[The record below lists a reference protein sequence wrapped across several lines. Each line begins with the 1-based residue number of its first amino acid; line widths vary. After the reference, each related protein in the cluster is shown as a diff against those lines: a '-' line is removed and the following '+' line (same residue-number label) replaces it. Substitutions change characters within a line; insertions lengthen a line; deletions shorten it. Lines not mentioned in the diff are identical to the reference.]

1 MTESKFEQDEYS
13 PTAQYD
19 YLLLHLLRWRKP
31 NDLYLSNPLFFLCWY
46 SVMFFVL
53 HCLVYQKYT
62 SRSIFMLH
70 RWTWSLYSLCNPR
83 VLDIHRYGP
92 SRAVWGQRDFFCAVI
107 SKVSNCDGMFVWLPT
122 PWKWVSDFYA
132 KSYRPTCPTQ
142 KKLLHLT
149 RNNQMFITWCKEVLF
164 KGQSFYF
171 QRHG

>member
-1 MTESKFEQDEYS
+1 MGMTESNFEQDEYS

-19 YLLLHLLRWRKP
+19 NLLLHLLRWRKP
-31 NDLYLSNPLFFLCWY
+31 NDLYLSNPLKWFCWY

-53 HCLVYQKYT
+53 HCLVYYIQHT
-62 SRSIFMLH
+62 SIYVYDCVYIYIYLCSKTRSFI
-70 RWTWSLYSLCNPR
+70 RWTWSLYSLCHLR

-107 SKVSNCDGMFVWLPT
+107 SKVSNCDGMSVWLPT
-122 PWKWVSDFYA
+122 PSKWVSDFYA

-149 RNNQMFITWCKEVLF
+149 RNNQ
-164 KGQSFYF
+164 
-171 QRHG
+171 

>member
-1 MTESKFEQDEYS
+1 MIISYCICYGDGNQMIYTSQILSSVFADIPWCSLCFIAWFIKN
-13 PTAQYD
+13 T
-19 YLLLHLLRWRKP
+19 LV
-31 NDLYLSNPLFFLCWY
+31 DLYLCS
-46 SVMFFVL
+46 
-53 HCLVYQKYT
+53 KT
-62 SRSIFMLH
+62 RSFI
-70 RWTWSLYSLCNPR
+70 RWTWSLYSLCHPR

-107 SKVSNCDGMFVWLPT
+107 SKVSNCDGMSVWLPT

-149 RNNQMFITWCKEVLF
+149 RNNQMFITWSKEVLF